1 VSIGFDINIQYI
13 KKAKNKQINLI
24 IASATEPPFKETTI
38 DIYFINEVLEH
49 INKDIKVISEAYK
62 IIKRNGLICVYAP
75 NKIYPWETH
84 LRIKKM
90 PSFFVSWMPDFARKK
105 IFKLFKKKYVSI
117 YTRRKLKSLIENKF
131 NIIEIRIVPPSLKRV
146 RNQIL
151 YKILNTVIKN
161 IGIFGISIMVLANK
175 N

>member
-1 VSIGFDINIQYI
+1 MIESISFDPERIKPIIKRINIDNLIIIDVGCGLGDYTYLFKTLGAVSIGLDINIQYI
-13 KKAKNKQINLI
+13 KKAKNKQINFI

-90 PSFFVSWMPDFARKK
+90 PSFLYRGCQT
-105 IFKLFKKKYVSI
+105 LLEKKYLNYSKKNTFPYI
-117 YTRRKLKSLIENKF
+117 QDEN
-131 NIIEIRIVPPSLKRV
+131 
-146 RNQIL
+146 
-151 YKILNTVIKN
+151 
-161 IGIFGISIMVLANK
+161 
-175 N
+175 